1 MCTAIA
7 ANVNGLYFGRNLDFE
22 YDFGEKIVITPQN
35 YIIKFN
41 NGEKLMSHYAISG
54 MAIVENNYP
63 LYFDAFNEKGLAIA
77 GLNFP
82 GNAIYNKPIKGKLNI
97 ASFELIPYIL
107 SKCANVIE
115 AEAIFSEINITNNA
129 FSDKFKPTPLHWMIS
144 DNVSSIVLEQT
155 ADGVKV
161 YKNEIGVLTNN
172 PEFDYQLFNLN
183 NYMYITSK
191 EPENLFCDNVKLIK
205 YSRGMGAI
213 GLPGDL
219 SSMSRFVRAS
229 FFKLNSQWG
238 NTEEEIVLQF
248 FRLLYSVYQIKG
260 GAMVED
266 KFEITNYSSCCNTK
280 RGIYYY
286 TTYNNSAINAVNIY
300 KENLDS
306 KELITY
312 ELIKDKE
319 IPFQN

>member
-22 YDFGEKIVITPQN
+22 YDFGERITITPRN
-35 YIIKFN
+35 YVFSFK
-41 NGEKLMSHYAISG
+41 NGESLTNHFTIIGMSL
-54 MAIVENNYP
+54 VEKDYP
-63 LYFDAFNEKGLAIA
+63 LYFDAFNEKGLAMA

-82 GNAIYNKPIKGKLNI
+82 GNAFYNKPIKGKQNI

-115 AEAIFSEINITNNA
+115 AEAVFSEINITDDA
-129 FSDKFKPTPLHWMIS
+129 FSDKLKPTPLHWIIS

-161 YKNEIGVLTNN
+161 HKNEIGVLTNN

-183 NYMYITSK
+183 NYMSVSQK
-191 EPENLFCDNVKLIK
+191 EPENLFSNNVELIK

-238 NTEEEIVLQF
+238 NKEEEIVSQF

-260 GAMVED
+260 GAMVGD
-266 KFEITNYSSCCNTK
+266 KCEMTHYSSCCNTK

-319 IPFQN
+319 ISFQN